1 MTNSKKIIAG
11 LTLFAIL
18 GFSGFAFA
26 HGGNGYGSSNM
37 GYGRHMGMETGN
49 HMGYGYNMMPGD
61 YGRYSSLTDGQVK
74 RLESARKDF
83 FNATNDLREKMYQK
97 RLELRSELAKQD
109 TDINKVKNI
118 QKELSGIEA
127 KFDQKQLE
135 HELETNEIVP
145 GSNRGFADRGF
156 GSRAGNNCW
165 E

>member
-1 MTNSKKIIAG
+1 MINSKKIMAG

-37 GYGRHMGMETGN
+37 GYGRHMGMGTGN
-49 HMGYGYNMMPGD
+49 HMGYGRNMMSGD
-61 YGRYSSLTDGQVK
+61 YGRYSSLTDGQIE
-74 RLESARKDF
+74 RLEIARKDF
-83 FNATNDLREKMYQK
+83 SNVTNDLQEKMYQK

-109 TDINKVKNI
+109 TDINKAKNI
-118 QKELSGIEA
+118 QKELSVLEA

-156 GSRAGNNCW
+156 GSGAGNNCR
-165 E
+165 